1 MNEEILDVLIVGSGI
16 SGIGAGAHLSMKCPD
31 KSYLILE
38 GRENFGGTW
47 DLFKY
52 PGIRSDSDMHT
63 LGYSFKPWIDKKSI
77 ADAPSIMEYLEETI
91 QEYELTNKIR
101 YSHYV
106 QSAEWSS
113 EESLWTLSVEDKKLG
128 NTKIFKSAFLYMC
141 AGYYSYK
148 QGYLPEFQGYDDFK
162 GDIIHPQKWPEN
174 YDYDNKEVLV
184 IGSGATAATIVPA
197 MSKKA
202 KHVTMLQRSP
212 TYYASAPD
220 EDATANFLRK
230 FLPMRLVYG
239 FIRLRNVLF
248 QQWIYRRARAYPDK
262 VKEFLLSKV
271 KEELPNYNVEK
282 HFTPSYNPWEQRLC
296 LVPNSDLFEAIREK
310 KVSLVTDHID
320 KFVSDG
326 IDLKSGDCL
335 KADVIITATGI
346 NLENFGGINIKVDNQ
361 DVQVSDTMT
370 YKSMMYSSIPNFV
383 NCFGY
388 INASW
393 TLKADITS
401 EFVCR
406 LIKHMDKNK
415 YSKCCPEIP
424 SDVSESKDWLSDWSS
439 GYIQRSIHKF
449 AKQGDKKPWVNYQ
462 DYLKDWYDVKF
473 GKLEDGHLRFSNRK
487 I

>member
-174 YDYDNKEVLV
+174 
-184 IGSGATAATIVPA
+184 
-197 MSKKA
+197 
-202 KHVTMLQRSP
+202 
-212 TYYASAPD
+212 
-220 EDATANFLRK
+220 
-230 FLPMRLVYG
+230 
-239 FIRLRNVLF
+239 
-248 QQWIYRRARAYPDK
+248 
-262 VKEFLLSKV
+262 
-271 KEELPNYNVEK
+271 
-282 HFTPSYNPWEQRLC
+282 
-296 LVPNSDLFEAIREK
+296 
-310 KVSLVTDHID
+310 
-320 KFVSDG
+320 
-326 IDLKSGDCL
+326 
-335 KADVIITATGI
+335 
-346 NLENFGGINIKVDNQ
+346 
-361 DVQVSDTMT
+361 
-370 YKSMMYSSIPNFV
+370 
-383 NCFGY
+383 
-388 INASW
+388 
-393 TLKADITS
+393 
-401 EFVCR
+401 
-406 LIKHMDKNK
+406 
-415 YSKCCPEIP
+415 
-424 SDVSESKDWLSDWSS
+424 
-439 GYIQRSIHKF
+439 
-449 AKQGDKKPWVNYQ
+449 
-462 DYLKDWYDVKF
+462 
-473 GKLEDGHLRFSNRK
+473 
-487 I
+487 